1 MLNRR
6 RTASLSLNHRT
17 IEPPLLFERLAC
29 FEPRFSLSDLFAGAQ
44 MDASAKTSFRRFEIS
59 RNVEGSL

>member
-17 IEPPLLFERLAC
+17 IEPPLLFERLERSEAVERLAR
-29 FEPRFSLSDLFAGAQ
+29 FEPWFSLSDLFAGAQ
-44 MDASAKTSFRRFEIS
+44 MDASTKI
-59 RNVEGSL
+59 